1 MKICLRN
8 TCRRVR
14 DSFACSVAA
23 ALLAA
28 IAPVAAPS
36 PDASAPA
43 ASQLSLG
50 GVTIGASVL
59 DAVKRFGA
67 PDILRTTDLGHE
79 WQWVDTGGIDR
90 EVLTDDNMVVREVLV
105 ARPAPIAGESP
116 APAVQPAEFHALAVP
131 VDEAANVFAAAGGM
145 AIAEPDP
152 TIRAWSFSGGVLVAE
167 LDGGVTG
174 RLTALDDIM
183 ARRLGY
189 LQPPPDTVPS
199 VYHAPVMTNDFYVPY
214 PTAPW
219 RDNIEGRAVVRA
231 IIDTTGAP
239 KDVRIAVSTGNAEL
253 DAAALESVRKSK
265 FRSARCDDAPCQG
278 VYYDLQ
284 DFALIQ

>member
-23 ALLAA
+23 ALLAGA
-28 IAPVAAPS
+28 VPAVTPAPELSTPVAP
-36 PDASAPA
+36 
-43 ASQLSLG
+43 QLSLG

-90 EVLTDDNMVVREVLV
+90 EILTDDNMVVREVLV
-105 ARPAPIAGESP
+105 ARPAPMAGESP
-116 APAVQPAEFHALAVP
+116 SPAVQPAEFHALAVS
-131 VDEAANVFAAAGGM
+131 VDEAASVFAAAGGNVM
-145 AIAEPDP
+145 AEPDP
-152 TIRAWSFSGGVLVAE
+152 AIRAWSFPGGVLVAD
-167 LDGGVTG
+167 LDDGVTG

-189 LQPPPDTVPS
+189 LQPPPDIIPS
-199 VYHAPVMTNDFYVPY
+199 LYHAPVMTSDFSVPY

-239 KDVRIAVSTGNAEL
+239 KDVRIAVSSGNADL

-265 FRSARCDDAPCQG
+265 FRSARCDDAPCTG